1 MSRRIVSERAFAVL
15 PGARQLRN
23 ALWLLPLFLVNC
35 NKAEEAPPV
44 PSTAVEAAPTALT
57 DEVVD
62 KTDIAVP
69 EDFEE
74 EAFTTIDEDNLEE
87 QLDAL
92 EREIAGDTD

>member
-1 MSRRIVSERAFAVL
+1 MNGTSRSHRTLLQRASA
-15 PGARQLRN
+15 LR
-23 ALWLLPLFLVNC
+23 ALWLLPLLLVSC
-35 NKAEEAPPV
+35 DKGDDAPPL
-44 PSTAVEAAPTALT
+44 PSTVVEAAPTALT

-92 EREIAGDTD
+92 EREIEGDTE